1 VKKFSAQS
9 KTLLRCKLFGCLVPL
24 RSSSESSARA
34 TGKPLYGFIEVLNFL
49 GAQPKHLFPQDQ
61 KKISPRKKDSP
72 PEKKKF
78 RAKNNMLPG

>member
-1 VKKFSAQS
+1 
-9 KTLLRCKLFGCLVPL
+9 
-24 RSSSESSARA
+24 
-34 TGKPLYGFIEVLNFL
+34 L